1 MCFGR
6 SKEPSHRDGS
16 FEYPKYMLWPRNEKT
31 RDNLSSKF
39 PRRVCSATVTSE
51 NLNIFKTS
59 PFLELC
65 AKILYPY
72 NCASAQAHLSLICC
86 NCVRLCVVR
95 CGERVRGLGKGGVV
109 EKKLLVRCP
118 YSVFFIFCSSGGFV
132 YKIITSG
139 LRRLTS
145 CL

>member
-31 RDNLSSKF
+31 RNNLSSKF
-39 PRRVCSATVTSE
+39 PRRDCSASVTSE
-51 NLNIFKTS
+51 NLNIFKAST
-59 PFLELC
+59 FLELC

-86 NCVRLCVVR
+86 NRVRLCVVR
-95 CGERVRGLGKGGVV
+95 CGERVRGLGKGGVAIGDRRSGPPPPV
-109 EKKLLVRCP
+109 EKN
-118 YSVFFIFCSSGGFV
+118 S
-132 YKIITSG
+132 KI
-139 LRRLTS
+139 
-145 CL
+145 